1 MAPFFSDV
9 LQSCIV
15 PSPVSHGVADEFMG
29 YIEITLVR
37 IRPGSSADQTVRC
50 IS

>member
-37 IRPGSSADQTVRC
+37 IRPGSHRRSN
-50 IS
+50 S

>member
-29 YIEITLVR
+29 DVEA
-37 IRPGSSADQTVRC
+37 GSNPARGATSK
-50 IS
+50 ISF